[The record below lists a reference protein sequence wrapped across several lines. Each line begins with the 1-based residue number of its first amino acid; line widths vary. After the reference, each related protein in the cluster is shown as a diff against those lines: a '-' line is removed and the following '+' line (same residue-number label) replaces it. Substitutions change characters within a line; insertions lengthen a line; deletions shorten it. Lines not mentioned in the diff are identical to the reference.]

1 MQKFCCFECKNT
13 ITKKFCQGFWPCFL
27 SKNMEGFSITYCFT
41 INYFGLVLI
50 LEST

>member
-13 ITKKFCQGFWPCFL
+13 ITKKFCQGFWPCIL
-27 SKNMEGFSITYCFT
+27 SKNMEENRVTYWIT
-41 INYFGLVLI
+41 INYAIPILI